1 MNANDTDFAAETT
14 TQAAAP
20 AAKEVKVFDPA
31 SIKTSKHAK
40 HLLALAEARLVKA
53 NAEVTKEQ
61 ELIVVLTGLVDTLPE
76 SITPSAAPKV
86 VKAVGDAVHFNYGR
100 EDNRKVYEGT
110 VKAIKANDAG
120 HPAQYLVE
128 VGEGFDTKQYKIF
141 PGQIVGNEEQE
152 QEPVEDLDYSD
163 NIDDQ
168 A

>member
-20 AAKEVKVFDPA
+20 ATKEAKVFDPA

-86 VKAVGDAVHFNYGR
+86 VKAVGDVVAFNYGR
-100 EDNRKVYEGT
+100 EDSRKVYEGT
-110 VKAIKANDAG
+110 VKGIKANEAG

-128 VGEGFDTKQYKIF
+128 VGEGFDAKQYRIY
-141 PGQIVGNEEQE
+141 PGQIVGNEEE
-152 QEPVEDLDYSD
+152 QSQVEDLDYSD
-163 NIDDQ
+163 DNIDN